1 MIDWRNR
8 ILTNVKLALGDEV
21 KAVTSTQSDVKAK
34 FPACAVQTIINNSI
48 ADDLSA
54 DNDSENAVT
63 CGVQIDIFVKTSLSD
78 AYRLADI
85 VNSAM
90 YRMNFIRANG
100 FNETINY
107 TSPDIK
113 RVTARFERIIGSS
126 DVIDRFEE

>member
-1 MIDWRNR
+1 MINWQNR

-34 FPACAVQTIINNSI
+34 FPACAVQTIINGAI

-54 DNDSENAVT
+54 DNDSENAVA

-78 AYRLADI
+78 AYRLGDI

-90 YRMNFIRANG
+90 YRMNFRRTSG
-100 FNETINY
+100 YTEQENY
-107 TSPDIK
+107 SSPDIK
-113 RVTARFERIIGSS
+113 RITARYERIIGSG

>member
-8 ILTNVKLALGDEV
+8 ILTNVKLAFGDEV

-34 FPACAVQTIINNSI
+34 FPACAVQTIINNSV

-85 VNSAM
+85 VNSTM
-90 YRMNFIRANG
+90 YRMNFRRTSG

>member
-78 AYRLADI
+78 AYRIGDTA
-85 VNSAM
+85 NSAM
-90 YRMNFIRANG
+90 YRMNFRRTSG
-100 FNETINY
+100 FTEQENY
-107 TSPDIK
+107 SSPDIK
-113 RVTARFERIIGSS
+113 RITARYERIIGSD